1 MLCRISE
8 CDSLRITMLKK
19 IRLPLFIFFLVFLC
33 SCVSNT
39 TIVNSVTERDAN
51 EIVVFL
57 ASKGIQATRE
67 VAPSGG
73 GAGGSAVELWNVS
86 VDASQAVEAMA
97 LLNKNGLPRQQGQD
111 LLSLFGETGLVPTDM
126 QQKIRYQAGLAQQIA
141 NTILKIDGVLD
152 ASVQISSPPDGSLE
166 PITASVYVKH
176 QGVLDNPNSQLIIKI
191 KQLVAG
197 AVAGLKL
204 ENVTVITDK
213 SRFTETPS
221 SQLDTS
227 FSGSSEYVSVW
238 GVNVTR
244 DSLFMFRVIFFAL
257 CFLVLVLIGIVGW
270 IVWRLMPLL
279 NEKGGIAYLW
289 QIGKVSAAL
298 APIKEE
304 KPEQTPPSSPSAPP
318 PSSPPPQGSPPS
330 LPGK

>member
-1 MLCRISE
+1 
-8 CDSLRITMLKK
+8 MLKYM
-19 IRLPLFIFFLVFLC
+19 RFPLFIFFLLFLC
-33 SCVSNT
+33 ACATRT

-67 VAPSGG
+67 VAPSSGGMGG
-73 GAGGSAVELWNVS
+73 GSNVELWNVS
-86 VDASQAVEAMA
+86 VDASQAVEAMS

-152 ASVQISSPPDGSLE
+152 ASVQISSPPEGSNE

-176 QGVLDNPNSQLIIKI
+176 QGVLDNPNSQLIVKI

-204 ENVTVITDK
+204 ENVTVITDR
-213 SRFTETPS
+213 SRFTETPAT
-221 SQLDTS
+221 Q
-227 FSGSSEYVSVW
+227 FAPGGVEGGEYVSVW

-244 DSLFMFRVIFFAL
+244 DSLFVFRMIFFSL
-257 CFLVLVLIGIVGW
+257 CLLILILIAAVGW
-270 IVWRLMPLL
+270 IIYRLVPLL
-279 NEKGGIAYLW
+279 EEKGGISYLW
-289 QIGKVSAAL
+289 HNKGAMPPPAAP
-298 APIKEE
+298 AKEE
-304 KPEQTPPSSPSAPP
+304 KQEPPPPSENPPPAPP
-318 PSSPPPQGSPPS
+318 PAQV
-330 LPGK
+330 GK